1 MRKGKLIFLLSALLL
16 AVLAGCAKGE
26 DGEDRRVLVGQAVRM
41 TEQQIAVPEEKA
53 DGWYLLGR
61 QFYQGDPVQ
70 IWGAKTADGTLDIYL
85 FHEDGGR
92 EELQQGAPAEY
103 DAFRWFLDSQ
113 GRRFLWS
120 AAGTEVICLDG
131 QGEELYRRPGKGIWD
146 ICQLSDGRI
155 MVLRVE
161 EGSLQLGELHGNTGI
176 VDDID
181 TVDMGKSA
189 LQFIG
194 AGESGLL
201 ILDADGLWEISLK
214 DGDRECI
221 MAFDAAYDPGSS
233 VEDFRVPEEGRL
245 EVLQSD
251 GKLQKV
257 ELYDPVGDREV
268 VIVRGSSFTSAME
281 QRALA
286 FNQTN
291 EEYYV
296 YLEACPEDS
305 NRLDFGERTLVEM
318 AAGKGPDIICAPL
331 LDEEAWDLVEN
342 GYLEDLAPRMRD
354 AGIREEDYFPAA
366 FAYLRD
372 GDRIYGINNYAR
384 VGTYYISREV
394 LGDMEDPD
402 IGALVD
408 ALACYEGDGVF
419 ADMSAQRIL
428 RYFLEGSG
436 DLWGML
442 DQETGSCSFDGELF
456 ARMLYVAGRYADD
469 GRDGRP
475 VLFEQGNHMEY
486 YDCDYERQ
494 QYEERGMVEI
504 GYFFDNG
511 RHFEESTATWMAITS
526 TARYREGAWV
536 FLQFLLS
543 DQAQMISGRFDHISG
558 FYPISKKVYEEM
570 AGEAIAK
577 GAYYRYTKEDGRPAA
592 RVLGRNTAL
601 LRTLNVT
608 VYREMFDPT
617 EEKVEQVRR
626 ALEDSQ
632 VPPLKTQP
640 ILNIICEEAE
650 AYFSG
655 AKSIEEVTPI
665 IQNRVQLYLD
675 ERK

>member
-1 MRKGKLIFLLSALLL
+1 MRRGKLIFLLSALLL
-16 AVLAGCAKGE
+16 AVLAGCARGE
-26 DGEDRRVLVGQAVRM
+26 DGEDRKALVEQAVRM

-53 DGWYLLGR
+53 SGWYLQGR
-61 QFYQGDPVQ
+61 QFYQGESVQ
-70 IWGAKTADGTLDIYL
+70 IWSAKTADGKLDIYL
-85 FHEDGGR
+85 FHEDGSR

-103 DAFRWFLDSQ
+103 DAFRWFLDRQ

-120 AAGTEVICLDG
+120 AVGKEVICLNG
-131 QGEELYRRPGKGIWD
+131 QGEELYRRQGKGVWD

-155 MVLRVE
+155 MVLREE
-161 EGSLQLGELHGNTGI
+161 EGSLRLGELHGDTGI

-181 TVDMGKSA
+181 TVDLGKNV

-214 DGDRECI
+214 DGARECI
-221 MAFDAAYDPGSS
+221 MAFDAAYDPGGS
-233 VEDFRVPEEGRL
+233 VEDFRVPEDGRL
-245 EVLQSD
+245 EVLQSG
-251 GKLQKV
+251 GKLQKL
-257 ELYDPVGDREV
+257 ELYDPVGNREV
-268 VIVRGSSFTSAME
+268 VIVRGYSFLPDME
-281 QRALA
+281 QRAIA

-296 YLEACPEDS
+296 YLEACPEGSD
-305 NRLDFGERTLVEM
+305 RLDFGERTLVEM
-318 AAGKGPDIICAPL
+318 AAGKGPDIICSPL
-331 LDEEAWDLVEN
+331 LQGEAWDLVEN
-342 GYLEDLAPRMRD
+342 GYLEDLAPRMSE

-372 GDRIYGINNYAR
+372 GGRIYGINNYAMA
-384 VGTYYISREV
+384 GTYYISREV

-408 ALACYEGDGVF
+408 ALAGYEGDGVF
-419 ADMSAQRIL
+419 AGMSAQRIL
-428 RYFLEGSG
+428 QYFLEGSG

-456 ARMLYVAGRYADD
+456 AGMLYVAGRYADD
-469 GRDGRP
+469 GKDGRP
-475 VLFEQGNHMEY
+475 VVFEMGHRMEY
-486 YDCDYERQ
+486 YACDYDRQ
-494 QYEERGMVEI
+494 QYAERGMTEI
-504 GYFFDNG
+504 GKFYDGG
-511 RHFEESTATWMAITS
+511 RHYEENTTRWMAITS
-526 TARYREGAWV
+526 TARYKEGAWA

-543 DQAQMISGRFDHISG
+543 DQAQLIGTELDTN
-558 FYPISKKVYEEM
+558 FYPIGKKAFEEM
-570 AGEAIAK
+570 AGQAIAE
-577 GAYYRYTKEDGRPAA
+577 GTFFPYTRDDGRPGSKI
-592 RVLGRNTAL
+592 RPSRYSTLWNKLGSEAYQER
-601 LRTLNVT
+601 
-608 VYREMFDPT
+608 FGPT

-675 ERK
+675 ERR